1 MMAAAPLQVVL
12 AALKPS
18 IEAALLNRM
27 VGDSSLTWTT
37 LDASRLRQQD
47 ASFRDADIWIVGYA
61 AGLRLP
67 AELIA
72 SAPRLRGI
80 VAAGMGFD
88 HIDTAAAA
96 ARGIPVAIAPEF
108 AVSVAEAALTLLL
121 MVTKHYPA
129 MQRAVE
135 AGRWPAPDAD
145 RGHTLAGKTL
155 GIVGLGRIGSDLAR
169 FGRALSMRVIAADPY
184 LSSAQAGER
193 GADALLPLHD
203 LLAASDI
210 VCVCAPL
217 TDATHHLLD
226 AAAFAAIK
234 TGAYLVNVARG
245 ALVEESALIDAL
257 RRGRLAGAALDVLE
271 REPPP
276 PDHPLLH
283 MPNVLVTPHSLGATV
298 ENADII
304 ADSAFGALQSLA
316 RGERPHN
323 TVNL

>member
-1 MMAAAPLQVVL
+1 MTAAAPLQVVL
-12 AALKPS
+12 AALKPP
-18 IEAALLNRM
+18 IEAALLDRM
-27 VGDSSLTWTT
+27 AGDSSLAWTA
-37 LDASRLRQQD
+37 LDINRLQQ
-47 ASFRDADIWIVGYA
+47 AGGLHDADIWVVGYA
-61 AGLRLP
+61 AGLWLS

-88 HIDTAAAA
+88 HIDAAAAA

-121 MVTKHYPA
+121 LIAKHYPA

-135 AGRWPAPDAD
+135 AGQWPAPDAD

-155 GIVGLGRIGSDLAR
+155 GIVGLGRIGRDLAR
-169 FGRALSMRVIAADPY
+169 FSRALSMRVIAADPY

-245 ALVEESALIDAL
+245 ALIEESALIDAL
-257 RRGRLAGAALDVLE
+257 KRGRLAGAALDVLE
-271 REPPP
+271 HEPPP

-283 MPNVLVTPHSLGATV
+283 LPNVIVTPHSLGATV
-298 ENADII
+298 ENTGII
-304 ADSAFGALQSLA
+304 ADSVFGALQSLA